1 MACLQNVLGNPGSS
15 IVGGGSESTGSEGW
29 ADGQQQEAGMI
40 QEIWSPRSIL
50 HGPFRNCQT
59 LTSDPSS
66 SASDRDTQ
74 TQTSAASDRDT
85 QTQTSA
91 ASDRDI
97 HPQTASNAALMNT
110 LSQSLSCA
118 SYESFEHSFTDN
130 ASPTSSFPAT
140 TWDHASCSSPI
151 GSPFFGPITTVD
163 YGHAG
168 IKGAAAASRGGGA
181 SEGVRAIMKLCRT
194 GSHHWRRSKHKHKI
208 HNTEIWAPTLATA
221 FQSSLD
227 LNGPVLQSD
236 SSSIGGNNKSLAQHL
251 AQPNG
256 AKNGGAAACLQE
268 EHDDSSSSPVET
280 SSPEAQTRLP
290 YTMPS
295 VAEQDAASCG
305 GAQDYCDD
313 SPKTHSAPCLGVKLS
328 PVKFMITSG
337 ETPTAWSNRGTTTST
352 SSTALHDLTSN
363 PEDGYRSPAY
373 TATLELL
380 SPSSDLLSKKRKKEF
395 TKSHSIRLRM
405 PSRKIRRKTS
415 LIVSTY
421 E

>member
-1 MACLQNVLGNPGSS
+1 MSG
-15 IVGGGSESTGSEGW
+15 
-29 ADGQQQEAGMI
+29 
-40 QEIWSPRSIL
+40 
-50 HGPFRNCQT
+50 CQ
-59 LTSDPSS
+59 
-66 SASDRDTQ
+66 A
-74 TQTSAASDRDT
+74 
-85 QTQTSA
+85 
-91 ASDRDI
+91 
-97 HPQTASNAALMNT
+97 
-110 LSQSLSCA
+110 
-118 SYESFEHSFTDN
+118 FTCQVHD
-130 ASPTSSFPAT
+130 
-140 TWDHASCSSPI
+140 
-151 GSPFFGPITTVD
+151 
-163 YGHAG
+163 
-168 IKGAAAASRGGGA
+168 
-181 SEGVRAIMKLCRT
+181 
-194 GSHHWRRSKHKHKI
+194 HHWRRSKHKHKI

-227 LNGPVLQSD
+227 PVLQSD

-256 AKNGGAAACLQE
+256 AKNGDAAACLQE
-268 EHDDSSSSPVET
+268 ERNDSSSSPVEM

-352 SSTALHDLTSN
+352 PSTALHDLTSN

-395 TKSHSIRLRM
+395 TKSHSVRLRM

-415 LIVSTY
+415 LIERIYKSLKRALHKCIRHCYPKTGRLFRHHGNVQSTS
-421 E
+421 EFSFSKVRAP